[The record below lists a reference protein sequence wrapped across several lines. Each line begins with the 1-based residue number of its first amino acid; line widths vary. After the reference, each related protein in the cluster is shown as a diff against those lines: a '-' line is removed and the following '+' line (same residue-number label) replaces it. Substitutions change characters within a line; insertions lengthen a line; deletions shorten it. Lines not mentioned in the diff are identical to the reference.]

1 MKRQLKADESE
12 YLEIRTAKS
21 QLCFVKIFVEAMKKV
36 LSFRKKFANFGEI

>member
-12 YLEIRTAKS
+12 YLEMRTAKS
-21 QLCFVKIFVEAMKKV
+21 QLCFVKIFMEAMKKV

>member
-12 YLEIRTAKS
+12 YLEIRTAKN

-36 LSFRKKFANFGEI
+36 LSFRKKVCEFW